1 MMTDLTFGLAPFL
14 PPDPDRQLRGKAY
27 RLAQQSAKLSAVPAA
42 TREAL
47 QTMLRG
53 INTYYSNLIEGQ
65 STHPLAVDRAIRTG
79 RADQDPGVL
88 ISLAVS
94 EAEQTVD
101 TLRAVANHERPTS
114 PEMIREIHRLIF
126 AAIPESERVVRAGSR
141 TAIVEPGAVR
151 SDVVTVGR
159 HEAMDPREVSDALDL
174 LDRQYRPDQK
184 SLRGD
189 VGLVAAAAA
198 HHRLAFIHPFL
209 DGNGRVARLF
219 SRAYIDSVLED
230 PAIWSLSRGL
240 ARRRQDYYR
249 YLAAA
254 DAQRAGDLD
263 GRGPRSARGLFQF
276 CEFFLDQCID
286 QVAYMRSVLSIDGYK
301 KRVDFLVQQ
310 ASAGALPDMPQLD
323 TGAAEVLKAL
333 FIEGEMRRS
342 EASRRTG
349 YQERKGRQVIGQL
362 LHSGLAV
369 SPNQRGPLRPAFA
382 PRYLE
387 YLFPKMAGGGG

>member
-1 MMTDLTFGLAPFL
+1 MSDLTYGLAPFL
-14 PPDPDRQLRGKAY
+14 SSDPDHQLRGKAY
-27 RLAQQSAKLSAVPAA
+27 RLAQQSATLSAVPSA

-53 INTYYSNLIEGQ
+53 INTYHSNLIEGQ

-79 RADQDPGVL
+79 QQDHDSGVL

-94 EAEQTVD
+94 EAEQTLD
-101 TLRAVANHERPTS
+101 TLRAMADDERATR
-114 PEMIREIHRLIF
+114 PEMICEIHRLIF
-126 AAIPESERVVRAGSR
+126 AAIPESERVVRASNSSR
-141 TAIVEPGAVR
+141 SAIVEPGAVR
-151 SDVVTVGR
+151 SDAVTVGQ
-159 HEAMDPREVSDALDL
+159 HEAIDHREVSAALDL
-174 LDRQYRPDQK
+174 FDRQYRADQK

-198 HHRLAFIHPFL
+198 HHRLAFIHPFV

-263 GRGPRSARGLFQF
+263 GRGPRSARGLFEF

-286 QVAYMRSVLSIDGYK
+286 QVAYMCSVLNIDGYK
-301 KRVDFLVQQ
+301 QRVDFLVQQ
-310 ASAGALPDMPQLD
+310 ASVGALPDVPPLD
-323 TGAAEVLKAL
+323 TGAAEVIKAL

-362 LHSGLAV
+362 LHAGLAV
-369 SPNQRGPLRPAFA
+369 SPNRNVST
-382 PRYLE
+382 
-387 YLFPKMAGGGG
+387 